1 MTAQWKFDLRDP
13 ATKRE
18 IRAGTTTFV
27 TMAYIIVVNPQIL
40 AEAGMPK
47 DAVMAATCLAAAL
60 GSILMGCLANYPFA
74 LAPGMG
80 LNAFFVYTVVLGMGI
95 PWQGALAAVFISGLI
110 FLILTLTRAREA
122 IVNSIPLGLKCAV
135 SVGIGLFIAL
145 IGLKNA
151 GLIVFNPGTGS
162 MGMVSGRYFTDP
174 ALVAFL
180 PPGTSVATVGLSIA
194 GLLITGALVVL
205 KVRGALLWGILA
217 TFIVGIPAGV
227 VSPEEMRLVGLPSG
241 LGQTLFAWDFE
252 AVFGLGLLTVIF
264 TFTFVDLFDTVGTLV
279 GVASK
284 AEMLDESG
292 HLPRANRAL
301 LADSIATMAGAA
313 LGTSTTTTYIE
324 SAAGIAEGGRTGL
337 TAITTG
343 VLFLVALLFAPL
355 VQHIPAAATAPVLII
370 VGIFLMEPVR
380 RIDFDDYTEAIPA
393 FFTIFIMPL
402 AFSIAEGIVAG
413 ILAFTFLRTVC
424 GRTSE
429 INITLWILTLLFLL
443 RFLVV

>member
-1 MTAQWKFDLRDP
+1 MRLIFRDP
-13 ATKRE
+13 AISRE
-18 IRAGTTTFV
+18 IRAGATTFV
-27 TMAYIIVVNPQIL
+27 TMAYIIVVNPLIL

-47 DAVMAATCLAAAL
+47 DAVMVATCLAAAL
-60 GSILMGCLANYPFA
+60 GSFLMGCLANYPFA

-95 PWQGALAAVFISGLI
+95 PWQGALAAVFISGLV

-122 IVNSIPLGLKCAV
+122 IINAIPMSLKYAV

-162 MGMVSGRYFTDP
+162 MGMVNGRYFSDP
-174 ALVAFL
+174 ALMAFL
-180 PPGTSVATVGLSIA
+180 PSGTSVATVGLALA

-217 TFIVGIPAGV
+217 TFILGIPAGV
-227 VSPEEMRLVGLPSG
+227 VATDDLSVVGLPTG
-241 LGQTLFAWDFE
+241 LSQTLFAWDFQ
-252 AVFGLGLLTVIF
+252 AVFGLGLVTIIF

-284 AEMLDESG
+284 AEMLDENG

-324 SAAGIAEGGRTGL
+324 SAAGVAEGGRTGL

-343 VLFLVALLFAPL
+343 VLFLIALIFAPL
-355 VQHIPAAATAPVLII
+355 VQHIPTAATAPVLII

-380 RIDFDDYTEAIPA
+380 RIDFSDYAVAIPA
-393 FFTIFIMPL
+393 FFTIVMMPL

-424 GRTSE
+424 GRAGE
-429 INITLWILTLLFLL
+429 INLTLWILTLLFLL
-443 RFLVV
+443 RFWFV

>member
-1 MTAQWKFDLRDP
+1 
-13 ATKRE
+13 
-18 IRAGTTTFV
+18 
-27 TMAYIIVVNPQIL
+27 MAYIIVVNPLIL

-47 DAVMAATCLAAAL
+47 DAVMVATCLAAAL
-60 GSILMGCLANYPFA
+60 GSFLMGWLANYPFA

-95 PWQGALAAVFISGLI
+95 PWQGALAAVFISGLV

-122 IVNSIPLGLKCAV
+122 IINAIPMSLKYAV

-162 MGMVSGRYFTDP
+162 MGMVNGRYFSDP
-174 ALVAFL
+174 ALMGFL
-180 PPGTSVATVGLSIA
+180 PPGTSTGTVGLALA

-217 TFIVGIPAGV
+217 TFVLGIPAGV
-227 VSPEEMRLVGLPSG
+227 IATDDLSVVGLPTG
-241 LGQTLFAWDFE
+241 LSQTLFAWDFQ
-252 AVFGLGLLTVIF
+252 AVFGLGLLTIIF

-284 AEMLDESG
+284 AEMLDENG

-324 SAAGIAEGGRTGL
+324 SAAGVAEGGRTGL

-343 VLFLVALLFAPL
+343 VLFLIALIFAPL
-355 VQHIPAAATAPVLII
+355 VQHIPTAATAPVLII

-380 RIDFDDYTEAIPA
+380 RIDFSDYAVAIPA
-393 FFTIFIMPL
+393 FFTIVMMPL

-424 GRTSE
+424 GRAGE
-429 INITLWILTLLFLL
+429 INLTLWILTALFLL
-443 RFLVV
+443 RFWFV

>member
-1 MTAQWKFDLRDP
+1 MRLNFRDP
-13 ATKRE
+13 AIRRE
-18 IRAGTTTFV
+18 IRAGATTFV
-27 TMAYIIVVNPQIL
+27 TMAYIIVVNPLIL

-47 DAVMAATCLAAAL
+47 DAVMVATCLAAAL
-60 GSILMGCLANYPFA
+60 GSFLMGWLANYPFA

-95 PWQGALAAVFISGLI
+95 PWQGALAAVFISGLV

-122 IVNSIPLGLKCAV
+122 IINAIPMSLKYAV

-162 MGMVSGRYFTDP
+162 MGMVNGRYFSDP
-174 ALVAFL
+174 ALMGFL
-180 PPGTSVATVGLSIA
+180 PPGTSTGTVGLALA

-217 TFIVGIPAGV
+217 TFVLGIPAGV
-227 VSPEEMRLVGLPSG
+227 VATDDLSVVGLPTG
-241 LGQTLFAWDFE
+241 LSQTLFAWDFQ
-252 AVFGLGLLTVIF
+252 AVFGLGLLTIIF

-284 AEMLDESG
+284 AEMLDENG

-324 SAAGIAEGGRTGL
+324 SAAGVAEGGRTGL

-343 VLFLVALLFAPL
+343 VLFLIALIFAPL
-355 VQHIPAAATAPVLII
+355 VQHIPTAATAPVLII

-380 RIDFDDYTEAIPA
+380 RIDFSDYAVAIPA
-393 FFTIFIMPL
+393 FFTIVMMPL

-424 GRTSE
+424 GRAGE
-429 INITLWILTLLFLL
+429 INLTLWILTALFLL
-443 RFLVV
+443 RFWFV

>member
-1 MTAQWKFDLRDP
+1 M
-13 ATKRE
+13 
-18 IRAGTTTFV
+18 AGGT
-27 TMAYIIVVNPQIL
+27 
-40 AEAGMPK
+40 G
-47 DAVMAATCLAAAL
+47 
-60 GSILMGCLANYPFA
+60 GG
-74 LAPGMG
+74 
-80 LNAFFVYTVVLGMGI
+80 
-95 PWQGALAAVFISGLI
+95 ISGLV

-122 IVNSIPLGLKCAV
+122 IINAIPMSLKYAV

-151 GLIVFNPGTGS
+151 GLIVFNPATGS
-162 MGMVSGRYFTDP
+162 MGMVNGRYFSDP
-174 ALVAFL
+174 ALMGFL
-180 PPGTSVATVGLSIA
+180 SPGTSVATVGLAVA

-217 TFIVGIPAGV
+217 TFVLGIPAGV
-227 VSPEEMRLVGLPSG
+227 VATDDLSVVGLPTGIS
-241 LGQTLFAWDFE
+241 QTLFAWDFK
-252 AVFGLGLLTVIF
+252 AVFGVGLVTIIF

-324 SAAGIAEGGRTGL
+324 SAAGVAEGGRTGL

-343 VLFLVALLFAPL
+343 VLFLIALIFAPL
-355 VQHIPAAATAPVLII
+355 VQHIPTAATAPVLII

-380 RIDFDDYTEAIPA
+380 RIDFSDYAVAIPA
-393 FFTIFIMPL
+393 FFTIVMMPL
-402 AFSIAEGIVAG
+402 AFSIAEG

-424 GRTSE
+424 GRARE

-443 RFLVV
+443 RFWFV